1 MASNIDNSNED
12 FGELEIGEQETK
24 LLVLTTQLPTTQVS
38 RYLKYNYKL
47 FWEKRQ
53 ERLFWQTEF
62 TDNVLIPFGGFSR
75 QIMK

>member
-1 MASNIDNSNED
+1 MASNINNSNED

-47 FWEKRQ
+47 FFKKGKK
-53 ERLFWQTEF
+53 
-62 TDNVLIPFGGFSR
+62 DYFGKPSLP
-75 QIMK
+75 IMS